1 MRIDIYVHLVDE
13 RKETT
18 DTDKILKDIQVPVY
32 PYPVYPGYPCYPD
45 PVTPGPGYSQWTCNA
60 TTGKCKECKGV
71 KND

>member
-32 PYPVYPGYPCYPD
+32 PYPVYPCYPD
-45 PVTPGPGYSQWTCNA
+45 PVTPGPGYPQWTCNA
-60 TTGKCKECKGV
+60 TTCHCKGE
-71 KND
+71 KKDD